1 MSDIRLTIPSVG
13 SEELAEIEAVLT
25 SGWLTQGPA
34 VAAFERMVADHVG
47 VRHALAVTSATTAL
61 HLALAALDVGH
72 GDDVIVPAFT
82 FPATANV
89 VVQQG
94 ARPVFADI
102 DPDTFAVTPATVQ
115 AAATPATVA
124 VIPVD
129 PFGYPADMAGITALA
144 DDRGWRVVEDA
155 ACAIGAQRDG
165 IACGAFRDVGCFSFH
180 PRKIITTGEGGM
192 VTTDDDELADRL
204 GLLRNHGG
212 RRLEGRYHYEAA
224 GFNYRMSDLQAAMG
238 VAQMRKLP
246 WILERRRALAS
257 RMSSGLAG
265 TAGIRLPATE
275 SGADPTFQSYVVML
289 PTAEGREGTIKRL
302 RDLGIESTIG
312 TYGLHLEPYFVRTVG
327 NRPSDLPNAT
337 EAALR
342 SLTLPLY
349 PGMSEADVDRV
360 AESVTIAVRG
370 GG

>member
-1 MSDIRLTIPSVG
+1 MSDVRLTIPSVG
-13 SEELAEIEAVLT
+13 AEELAEIQTVLAG
-25 SGWLTQGPA
+25 GWLTQGPA
-34 VAAFERMVADHVG
+34 VAAFENMVADHVG

-61 HLALAALDVGH
+61 HLALAALDVGP

-94 ARPVFADI
+94 AQPVFADI
-102 DPDTFAVTPATVQ
+102 DPLTFAITPATVE
-115 AAATPATVA
+115 AAATPSTVA

-129 PFGYPADMAGITALA
+129 PFGYPADMAGILGLA

-192 VTTDDDELADRL
+192 LTTDDDGLADRL

-212 RRLEGRYHYEAA
+212 RRIEGRYHYEAA
-224 GFNYRMSDLQAAMG
+224 GFNYRMSDIQAAMG

-246 WILERRRALAS
+246 GILERRRALAS
-257 RMSSGLAG
+257 HMSSRLADIP
-265 TAGIRLPATE
+265 GIRLPVTE
-275 SGADPTFQSYVVML
+275 PSAEPTYQSYVIML
-289 PTAEGREGTIKRL
+289 PTAEGREDTITAL

-312 TYGLHLEPYFVRTVG
+312 TYGLHLEPYFGRTVG
-327 NRPSDLPNAT
+327 TRSSDLPNAT

-349 PGMSEADVDRV
+349 PSMAEADIDRV
-360 AESVTIAVRG
+360 AESLAVALRG
-370 GG
+370 VG